1 MYIFAPLFLSFLW
14 SSAISFYLTNRQ
26 VNTLFKYIAY
36 SQSQSKS
43 SSKNNIL
50 VSEVKN
56 ILFERYVGVAYKITK
71 DFRAFHTFKC
81 RHIPKEDL
89 EQGALLGLWLCLD
102 KYNTTYPFYPYA
114 KRYIVGSLYNTLT
127 AHYPISKDRKAERR
141 KRKTPSKSSYNSF
154 DKTGLL
160 HQKNYQPFFLES
172 PANIHTYQ
180 KEFYP
185 YWDVLETL
193 DTNIVNMFFCKFN
206 RYFVPIRS
214 NLEVAKVMGCS
225 QETVR
230 KKVNQVL
237 RVLEKETEST
247 LVQKVL

>member
-1 MYIFAPLFLSFLW
+1 MYTYFATLPLIWSLSTH
-14 SSAISFYLTNRQ
+14 AFYLTNHQ
-26 VNTLFKYIAY
+26 VNILFKYITHTRY
-36 SQSQSKS
+36 NPSKS

-114 KRYIVGSLYNTLT
+114 KRYIVGSLYKTLT
-127 AHYPISKDRKAERR
+127 AHYPISKDSKAERI
-141 KRKTPSKSSYNSF
+141 KRKPRMVCSF

-160 HQKNYQPFFLES
+160 HQKNYQPFFVES
-172 PANIHTYQ
+172 PENIHTYQ
-180 KEFYP
+180 RDFYP
-185 YWDVLETL
+185 YWDVLDTL
-193 DTNIVNMFFCKFN
+193 DTKSVNMFFCKFN

-230 KKVNQVL
+230 KTVNQIL
-237 RVLEKETEST
+237 RVLEKESGM
-247 LVQKVL
+247 VQKVL